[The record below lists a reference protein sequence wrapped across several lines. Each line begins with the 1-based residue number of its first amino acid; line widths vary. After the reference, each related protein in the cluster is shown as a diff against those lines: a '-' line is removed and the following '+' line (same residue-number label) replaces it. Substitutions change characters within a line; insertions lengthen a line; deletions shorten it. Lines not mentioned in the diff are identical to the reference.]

1 MDTSDP
7 DIVFDDQGICNH
19 CKNWH
24 VRAQNELFRGEE
36 GDLRLAQAI
45 QQIKEIGKN
54 KDYDCIIGVSGGV
67 DSTTVAYH
75 VKRLGLRPLAVH
87 LDNGWDSELA
97 VQNIHHILNK
107 LGIELFTHVMDWTEF
122 RDLQLSFLKASV
134 INAEIPTD
142 HAIVALLYHTAAR
155 LGIQYIISGGNI
167 NTEGIMPESWC
178 YNARDLRHVMGVHR
192 RFGNKKLRTYPKIT
206 LFHWV
211 YYTFGKGIK
220 FWPILNYLSYNKEE
234 AQKLLKK
241 ELGWREYGY
250 KHYESIFTRF
260 YQGYILYKKFHV
272 DKRRA
277 HLSTL
282 ICSGEITRDKAIS
295 ELQSD
300 PFPVTQME
308 QDKEYVS
315 KKFEMTREEFEN
327 LLSLPP
333 RSHLDYPNNKSL
345 HNSMSN
351 FVKIAKKRATRI

>member
-7 DIVFDDQGICNH
+7 DIQFDEQGICNH
-19 CKNWH
+19 CHRWY
-24 VRAQNELFRGEE
+24 VRSRNEVFQGEDARIRLEKSVETIKAQGK
-36 GDLRLAQAI
+36 G
-45 QQIKEIGKN
+45 KEF
-54 KDYDCIIGVSGGV
+54 DCVIGVSGGV

-87 LDNGWDSELA
+87 LDNGWNSELS
-97 VQNIHHILNK
+97 VQNIHHTLNK
-107 LGIELFTHVMDWTEF
+107 LGIELCTHVMDWSEF

-155 LGIQYIISGGNI
+155 LGVRYVISGGNI

-192 RFGNKKLRTYPKIT
+192 RFGSKKLTTFPRIS

-211 YYTFGKGIK
+211 HYTFGKGIK
-220 FWPILNYLSYNKEE
+220 FWPILNYLSFNKEE
-234 AQKLLKK
+234 AKKLLMS

-250 KHYESIFTRF
+250 KHYESIYTRF
-260 YQGYILYKKFHV
+260 YQGYILYKKFNV

-282 ICSGEITRDKAIS
+282 VCSGEMTRAQALD
-295 ELQSD
+295 ELEKEPYPLD
-300 PFPVTQME
+300 QME
-308 QDKEYVS
+308 QDKDYVS
-315 KKFEMTREEFEN
+315 KKLGITVKEFDALME
-327 LLSLPP
+327 LPC
-333 RSHLDYPNNKSL
+333 RSHLEYPNSKVLYDNL
-345 HNSMSN
+345 AF
-351 FVKIAKKRATRI
+351 FVRLAKDKATRV

>member
-7 DIVFDDQGICNH
+7 DIQFDDQGICNH
-19 CKNWH
+19 CKKWH
-24 VRAQNELFRGEE
+24 MRAENELFHGE
-36 GDLRLAQAI
+36 DARIRLENSVKK
-45 QQIKEIGKN
+45 IKEQGLGKE
-54 KDYDCIIGVSGGV
+54 YDCVIGVSGGV

-75 VKRLGLRPLAVH
+75 VKKLGLRPLAVH
-87 LDNGWDSELA
+87 LDNGWNSELS
-97 VQNIHHILNK
+97 VQNIQHTLNK
-107 LGIELFTHVMDWTEF
+107 LGIELYTHVMDWSEF
-122 RDLQLSFLKASV
+122 KDLQLSFLKASV

-155 LGIQYIISGGNI
+155 LGVRYVISGGNI

-178 YNARDLRHVMGVHR
+178 YNARDLRHVMGVHD
-192 RFGNKKLRTYPKIT
+192 RFGIKTLKTFPKIS

-234 AQKLLKK
+234 AKQLLKS

-250 KHYESIFTRF
+250 KHYESIYTRF
-260 YQGYILYKKFHV
+260 YQGYILYKKFNV

-282 ICSGEITRDKAIS
+282 ICSGEITRS
-295 ELQSD
+295 EALKD
-300 PFPVTQME
+300 LDNEPYPLEQME

-315 KKFEMTREEFEN
+315 KKLGLTVKDFDAIME
-327 LLSLPP
+327 LPCH
-333 RSHLDYPNNKSL
+333 SHLDYPNSKVL
-345 HNSMSN
+345 YDKLAF
-351 FVKIAKKRATRI
+351 FVQRAKYRATKI